1 METFITLVTENT
13 KNEQAY
19 LNPKVF
25 DMLMEFKNLN
35 RIDTI
40 EMFQSIDG
48 QIFNFY
54 VSPPVSDELIEELS
68 DNIDDYATSV
78 HDPENTFYCAFAF
91 NKF

>member
-13 KNEQAY
+13 KNEQSY
-19 LNPKVF
+19 LNPVVF
-25 DMLMEFKNLN
+25 DMLMEFKEINK
-35 RIDTI
+35 IETI

-54 VSPPVSDELIEELS
+54 LSPPVSDELIEELS
-68 DNIDDYATSV
+68 DNIDDYATSTL
-78 HDPENTFYCAFAF
+78 DTETFYCAFAF

>member
-13 KNEQAY
+13 KKEQTY

-25 DMLMEFKNLN
+25 DMLMEFKNAN
-35 RIDTI
+35 QIDTI

-68 DNIDDYATSV
+68 DNIDDYATSTV
-78 HDPENTFYCAFAF
+78 DDETFYCAFAF

>member
-19 LNPKVF
+19 LNPVVF
-25 DMLMEFKNLN
+25 DMLIEFKNLN
-35 RIDTI
+35 QIDTI
-40 EMFQSIDG
+40 EMFQSVDG

-68 DNIDDYATSV
+68 DNIDDYATSTL
-78 HDPENTFYCAFAF
+78 DDETCYCAFAF

>member
-1 METFITLVTENT
+1 METFITLVTAHT
-13 KNEQAY
+13 KHEQTY

-25 DMLMEFKNLN
+25 DMLMEFKNTN
-35 RIDTI
+35 QIDTI

-54 VSPPVSDELIEELS
+54 ISPPVSDDLIEELS

-78 HDPENTFYCAFAF
+78 SDPENTFYCAFAF

>member
-13 KNEQAY
+13 KNEQTY
-19 LNPKVF
+19 LNPVVF
-25 DMLMEFKNLN
+25 DMLMEFKEINE
-35 RIDTI
+35 IETI

-54 VSPPVSDELIEELS
+54 LSPPVSDELIEELS
-68 DNIDDYATSV
+68 DNIDDYATSTL
-78 HDPENTFYCAFAF
+78 DTETFYCAFAF

>member
-78 HDPENTFYCAFAF
+78 HDPENVFYCAFAF

>member
-1 METFITLVTENT
+1 METFITLVTAHT
-13 KNEQAY
+13 KHEQTY

-25 DMLMEFKNLN
+25 DMLMEFKNAN
-35 RIDTI
+35 QIDTI

-54 VSPPVSDELIEELS
+54 LSPPVSDELIEELS
-68 DNIDDYATSV
+68 DNIDDYATSTV
-78 HDPENTFYCAFAF
+78 DSESLYCAFAF

>member
-13 KNEQAY
+13 KNEQSY
-19 LNPKVF
+19 LNPVVF

-35 RIDTI
+35 QIDTI
-40 EMFQSIDG
+40 EMFQSVDG

-54 VSPPVSDELIEELS
+54 VSPPISDELIEELS
-68 DNIDDYATSV
+68 DNIDDYATSTL
-78 HDPENTFYCAFAF
+78 DDEILYCAFAF

>member
-13 KNEQAY
+13 KNEQSY
-19 LNPKVF
+19 LNPVVF

-35 RIDTI
+35 QIDTI

-54 VSPPVSDELIEELS
+54 ISPPVSDELIEELS
-68 DNIDDYATSV
+68 DNIDDHAVSSDFWNDTL
-78 HDPENTFYCAFAF
+78 YCAFAF

>member
-1 METFITLVTENT
+1 METFITLVTAYT
-13 KNEQAY
+13 KHEQTY

-35 RIDTI
+35 QIDTI
-40 EMFQSIDG
+40 EMFQSVDG

-68 DNIDDYATSV
+68 DNIDDYATSTL
-78 HDPENTFYCAFAF
+78 DDETFYCAFAF

>member
-1 METFITLVTENT
+1 METFITLVTAYT
-13 KNEQAY
+13 KHEQTY

-25 DMLMEFKNLN
+25 DMLMEFKNAN
-35 RIDTI
+35 QIDTI

-68 DNIDDYATSV
+68 DNIDDYATSTL
-78 HDPENTFYCAFAF
+78 DNETFYCAFAF